1 MTRFWS
7 TRRVFG
13 CSVASRCITGGPGS
27 PQGSSRDA
35 GARCREPTRLVA
47 SRGHAWADM
56 HRTSAREGRQ
66 QRADFGSS
74 RTSRLIVA
82 RRRVRPRV
90 QRATP
95 RRRRSGERNGLAVD
109 RLVQD
114 CAVAQEVAVAVV
126 LDRAGERRV
135 GRPFEGV
142 VVAALGEAVHEE
154 AREDRASAFITA
166 VPSTGSVVGDKVWTG
181 FGRYRRGVHPTV
193 QCSMDGQLRRPGGA
207 PRHDVGSVPHQDVGT
222 VCRRALLLAR
232 VRAGARAAAR
242 SRPLA
247 RSDSRLNISSRR
259 S

>member
-1 MTRFWS
+1 MP
-7 TRRVFG
+7 
-13 CSVASRCITGGPGS
+13 GPGVGNRPGWS
-27 PQGSSRDA
+27 PVAGTPGGYAPDVGAGRTAAAGGLRLQSNKSADRRPAARSPARPAGDAAMKALWGAEGSCSRSV
-35 GARCREPTRLVA
+35 GT
-47 SRGHAWADM
+47 
-56 HRTSAREGRQ
+56 
-66 QRADFGSS
+66 
-74 RTSRLIVA
+74 
-82 RRRVRPRV
+82 
-90 QRATP
+90 
-95 RRRRSGERNGLAVD
+95 GL
-109 RLVQD
+109 R
-114 CAVAQEVAVAVV
+114 VAQEVAVAVV